1 MAGKEEL
8 MPDAE
13 PKISVVMPIYNT
25 NPGHLRES
33 VSSILGQTFTDFE
46 FLILNDS
53 PDNTELDAII
63 SSFRDSRIRYVRN
76 EYNMGISAARNKL
89 LDMARGEYVA
99 VMDHDDISLPER
111 FAKEV
116 AYLDSHP
123 DVGVCSCWA
132 DIFPGGG
139 ELHHPEESIEIKK
152 HLMEWCVLLHPAA
165 MIRREVL
172 EQHHLR
178 YEAEY
183 SPSED
188 HRLWLRM
195 MEFSAFYNI
204 PETLFHYRMHSENT
218 TSHQRQQMTKATE
231 MLQCWARIKYPEW
244 YAAYRRDG
252 REALHIKLFK
262 VIPLLKIVRTYKRTS
277 IFLFNRIPLLNY
289 REGGGHG

>member
-1 MAGKEEL
+1 
-8 MPDAE
+8 
-13 PKISVVMPIYNT
+13 MPIFNT
-25 NPGHLRES
+25 NPEHLRES

-132 DIFPGGG
+132 DIFPSGG
-139 ELHHPEESIEIKK
+139 EVHNPERSLEIKK
-152 HLMEWCVLLHPAA
+152 HLMEGCVLLHPAA

-195 MEFSAFYNI
+195 MEFTAFHNI
-204 PETLFHYRMHSENT
+204 PEILFRYRMHSENT
-218 TSHQRQQMTKATE
+218 TSRQFLQMKKATG
-231 MLQCWARIKYPEW
+231 MLRCWARIQYPEW
-244 YAAYRRDG
+244 YAAYRLDLA
-252 REALHIKLFK
+252 ENATSVKLIKHVKLFK
-262 VIPLLKIVRTYKRTS
+262 IIPLFKMVKMYKPYKRTAISLFDKIPLLT
-277 IFLFNRIPLLNY
+277 Y
-289 REGGGHG
+289 RERKENGHDE